1 MSVKDLS
8 KTIDL
13 NCEVMLTKFGEMT
26 TMTETNS
33 EHITALIGLI
43 KSQNKSLQ
51 SLQRQVYKLQGR
63 LGSEDAEC
71 SDTEED
77 EEKSGRVVREV
88 FCDLCE
94 DRHTALYHCKD
105 CSENLCETIAG
116 IHKKGKATKG
126 HLVLSLSDMKNEP
139 DVDGSYEVPIYK
151 ESYKWN
157 PSGNDVSIREGEL
170 SNILFSRKGEIYL
183 ADLTNR
189 IPTLF
194 TKSGNCVRRLYDK
207 NSPVYYNELSRGSM
221 RLNSLD
227 SLEIVSSD
235 YVYWI
240 KNIFDSNGTLKN
252 SIKCTK
258 PTNVRSV
265 ITSGI
270 NYGDINK
277 DTVVKIS
284 ENKVYVFSQ
293 NGEIKVQFPITLDTD
308 VNSPICIFV
317 QVSPKGELY
326 VVDMANHIIKVF
338 SEEGKFLRTIGRP
351 SKDIFKR
358 QDSVDQYNTQV
369 DNGELHF
376 FPNSI
381 YQPLIQFTDNGNV
394 YIQDKNRIQ
403 VFSEEGMFLYKVC
416 ECPIN
421 YLLTRFAVSPSSG
434 DVAVINSSRGFYNIH
449 VLEVTGKYTRK
460 PKENYFHL
468 DTSLLQDSTESVL
481 SVTFPISI
489 KRDQNDNLF
498 THTLYFREPTPVKRA
513 IHQVEEYFRQRVT
526 KEEFNEVRA
535 VCNFASLQGDL
546 RGDYMNWESCKK
558 AKVIRG
564 YFLGGEII
572 DELTV
577 IRGNLFIH
585 ITDCFVTLK

>member
-8 KTIDL
+8 KTTV
-13 NCEVMLTKFGEMT
+13 NCEVMLAKFGEMT

-33 EHITALIGLI
+33 EHITALIGLV

-51 SLQRQVYKLQGR
+51 TLQRQVYKLQGR

-77 EEKSGRVVREV
+77 EQKSGGIVREV
-88 FCDLCE
+88 SCDLCE
-94 DRHTALYHCKD
+94 ERHIALYHCKD

-126 HLVLSLSDMKNEP
+126 HLVLLLSDIENEP
-139 DVDGSYEVPIYK
+139 DVHGSYEVPIYK

-157 PSGNDVSIREGEL
+157 TSGNGVSIKEGQL
-170 SNILFSRKGEIYL
+170 INILFSRKGEIYL
-183 ADLTNR
+183 ADITNR

-207 NSPVYYNELSRGSM
+207 NSTVYYNELSYGSM
-221 RLNSLD
+221 RLDSLE

-235 YVYWI
+235 NVFWI

-252 SIKCTK
+252 SIKYTK
-258 PTNVRSV
+258 PTIV
-265 ITSGI
+265 TSNI
-270 NYGDINK
+270 NYGVINK

-284 ENKVYVFSQ
+284 QNKVYVFSQ
-293 NGEIKVQFPITLDTD
+293 NGEIKVQFPINLDTD
-308 VNSPICIFV
+308 VRTPICIRV
-317 QVSPKGELY
+317 QVSPKSELFI
-326 VVDMANHIIKVF
+326 VDMANHIVKVF
-338 SEEGKFLRTIGRP
+338 SEEGKFLRTIGKH
-351 SKDIFKR
+351 SKDVFKR
-358 QDSVDQYNTQV
+358 ADSVIQTHTQV

-376 FPNSI
+376 LPNYTESI
-381 YQPLIQFTDNGNV
+381 LIQFTDNGNV
-394 YIQDKNRIQ
+394 YIQDKNRVQ
-403 VFSEEGMFLYKVC
+403 VFSEEGAFLYKVC
-416 ECPIN
+416 ECSIN
-421 YLLTRFAVSPSSG
+421 CLLKGFAVSPLTG
-434 DVAVINSSRGFYNIH
+434 DVAVVNHNYLTGSYNIH
-449 VLEVTGKYTRK
+449 ILEVTGKYTRK
-460 PKENYFHL
+460 PKENYFDL
-468 DTSLLQDSTESVL
+468 DTSVLQDSTESVL

-498 THTLYFREPTPVKRA
+498 THTLYFREPTPVKLA

-526 KEEFNEVRA
+526 KEEFNEVRG
-535 VCNFASLQGDL
+535 VCYFASLQGDV

-558 AKVIRG
+558 GKIIRG

-572 DELTV
+572 KEITLN
-577 IRGNLFIH
+577 RGNLFLH
-585 ITDCFVTLK
+585 ITDCFIRLK